1 MGEAAPSRPGLSV
14 TGTDHHID
22 IAPDVDLSAG
32 VEISGHG
39 HTLVIAPGV
48 SLATQA
54 VARPP
59 ALRIAGDG
67 AEVRLGARSRLAVQM
82 AVEGAGAR
90 LLIGEDVVANGW
102 FSLPGADTLLAVGDA
117 TSMVQAAIQLHEP
130 GHIRIGRDCMISSQV
145 YISLSDIHPIY
156 DRATG
161 ARINPAASVEIGDH
175 VWLGLRSMVMKGS
188 RIGDGAVV
196 AAGALVSGEVD
207 PDCVVGGAPARVMR
221 RGVVWR
227 RDFDEP
233 PPEPQSGSEPQSAP
247 EVRAPGGRLARLWPW
262 SRR

>member
-1 MGEAAPSRPGLSV
+1 MAEGATARPGLSV
-14 TGTDHHID
+14 SGEGHHID
-22 IAPDVDLSAG
+22 IAPDVDVSAG
-32 VEISGHG
+32 VEVSGRG
-39 HTLVIAPGV
+39 NSVVIEPGV
-48 SLATQA
+48 SLATA
-54 VARPP
+54 PGGRAP
-59 ALRIAGDG
+59 ALRIVGEG
-67 AEVRLGARSRLAVQM
+67 QHIRLRARSRLTVQLV
-82 AVEGAGAR
+82 AEGAGAR
-90 LLIGEDVVANGW
+90 LDIGAGVIATAFINLLG
-102 FSLPGADTLLAVGDA
+102 PDTELTVGDGA
-117 TSMVQAAIQLHEP
+117 TMVQAAIQLHEP

-145 YISLSDIHPIY
+145 YVSLSDIHPIY

-196 AAGALVSGEVD
+196 AAGALVSGEVE
-207 PDCVVGGAPARVMR
+207 PDCVVGGAPARVLR

-233 PPEPQSGSEPQSAP
+233 PPEPLPAP
-247 EVRAPGGRLARLWPW
+247 EAPTPGGRLAGLWPW